1 MKGSLDNLNSGI
13 DLYFGKLDDQDR
25 ILCCQTNQRHQAD
38 LEINVV
44 VQARHPYSKVSSQ
57 CCNRQ

>member
-44 VQARHPYSKVSSQ
+44 VQARKTDSKVSYK
-57 CCNRQ
+57 